1 MDNVRCTGQ
10 EREISECRFD
20 SWGESDC
27 DPSEAAGVI
36 CDLSEDKKPNTVT
49 KVDQRLTASKKIQK
63 SKIKVS
69 NYNFYNNQCC
79 RMTRTCRVSWVG
91 KRD

>member
-1 MDNVRCTGQ
+1 MDNIRCSGQ

-36 CDLSEDKKPNTVT
+36 CSSPEDNKNPKNVPTT
-49 KVDQRLTASKKIQK
+49 EQHPTKKIQK
-63 SKIKVS
+63 SKIKVII
-69 NYNFYNNQCC
+69 FY
-79 RMTRTCRVSWVG
+79 M
-91 KRD
+91 